1 MKLPTITTPRMTSPG
16 AAGVAVMPRRE
27 LAS

>member
-1 MKLPTITTPRMTSPG
+1 MKLPTITTPRMMSTG
-16 AAGVAVMPRRE
+16 AAGAAVMPRRE

>member
-1 MKLPTITTPRMTSPG
+1 MKLATTVTPRMTSSG
-16 AAGVAVMPRRE
+16 AAGVSVMSRRE

>member
-1 MKLPTITTPRMTSPG
+1 MKLSTTVTPRMTSSG
-16 AAGVAVMPRRE
+16 AAGASVMPRRE